1 MFSKLT
7 LKTKLLA
14 FPLLAALCMLLV
26 LGLVHGL
33 LRQNRADIHLA
44 MEAHVPALED
54 CRNLEESLRLADLR
68 WRQAL
73 LSGDPANVWAL
84 SRQRDRFLA
93 DVETARSRGIW
104 REGQLDSLAGAFIRG
119 YDRLQRTTLEAMG
132 SHRMGQNMTLLRSE
146 PFEAIR
152 LVVERIEAEQVE
164 AVHWAFASAETAQ
177 RNMIQ
182 IIGITALILAAG
194 FAGISNRI
202 RHSIVHSLQQLL
214 EVAQCVAQGDLTV
227 CVPSS
232 HNGDDIGTLMQAF
245 NGMVGNLR
253 ALTGQVKGGAQAL
266 AASAEQISAS
276 VAEIA
281 SAATQTATAASETST
296 TLEEVR
302 QTALDSNRK
311 AKDVSAL
318 AQNTVQVSRDG
329 EAAVHEAIDGMRHIE
344 DQMRFIAESMSRL
357 NDQSLAIGEIL
368 QTVEDVAEQSRLL
381 AVNASIEAIK
391 AGEHGK
397 GFAVVAQEVRS
408 LAEESKTATTRV
420 RMILDDIQTA
430 TGKAMSQTQAG
441 AKAVDAG
448 VTQSTGA
455 GEAIQRLSDAVNTA
469 ARATLQI
476 SVSSQEQ
483 LIGMDQVVGA
493 MQSINLASSQNVT
506 ATKQV
511 ESAARDLKALG
522 LQLTE
527 TLEKYRL

>member
-7 LKTKLLA
+7 LKAKLLA
-14 FPLLAALCMLLV
+14 FPLLTALCMFLIM
-26 LGLVHGL
+26 GLVHGL
-33 LRQNRADIHLA
+33 LHRNRAE
-44 MEAHVPALED
+44 MRRVMSAHVPALED
-54 CRNLEESLRLADLR
+54 CRNLEESLRLADLQ

-73 LSGDPANVWAL
+73 LSGEADNVWKL

-93 DVETARSRGIW
+93 DVDAARGRGVW
-104 REGQLDSLAGAFIRG
+104 REGQLDSLAGAFNRG
-119 YDRLQRTTLEAMG
+119 YDRLQRSTLDAMG
-132 SHRMGQNMTLLRSE
+132 SHRMGQNLTLLKSQ
-146 PFEAIR
+146 PFEVIR
-152 LVVERIEAEQVE
+152 QVVERMEAEQVQ
-164 AVHWAFASAETAQ
+164 AVRGAFASAETAQ
-177 RNMIQ
+177 RNMIPM
-182 IIGITALILAAG
+182 IGITALVLAVV
-194 FAGISNRI
+194 FAGVSNRI
-202 RHSIVHSLQQLL
+202 RHSIVYSLQQLI
-214 EVAQCVAQGDLTV
+214 EVAQRVAEGDLTV

-232 HNGDDIGTLMQAF
+232 RNGDDIGTLMGAF

-311 AKDVSAL
+311 AKDVSVL

-329 EAAVHEAIDGMRHIE
+329 EAAVHDAIDGMHHIE
-344 DQMRFIAESMSRL
+344 SQMRFIAESMSRL

-408 LAEESKTATTRV
+408 LAEESKAATKRV
-420 RMILDDIQTA
+420 RTILEDIQTA
-430 TGKAMSQTQAG
+430 TGKAVTQTQAG
-441 AKAVDAG
+441 AKPWMRV
-448 VTQSTGA
+448 
-455 GEAIQRLSDAVNTA
+455 
-469 ARATLQI
+469 
-476 SVSSQEQ
+476 
-483 LIGMDQVVGA
+483 
-493 MQSINLASSQNVT
+493 
-506 ATKQV
+506 
-511 ESAARDLKALG
+511 
-522 LQLTE
+522 
-527 TLEKYRL
+527 